1 MLSYL
6 RISSFRGGG
15 GDMAKDFVFKQEFI
29 DISIAVIGIDRGLI
43 PDFVQYKKLF

>member
-6 RISSFRGGG
+6 RISSFRGG